1 MSDPLQKWSAMD
13 EYFASHLL
21 PHDPIQEATLSHS
34 HNAHLPPGA
43 VSPLQGQFLMLITRI
58 QRAKYILEL
67 GTLGGYSAI
76 WFARGISLN
85 DIDLQKH
92 QKPILTLESNP
103 HNAKIAQENIS
114 QAGLSHLIDIRLGPA
129 LETLP
134 KIASESRPP
143 FDLIFLDADKK
154 SNPEYFE
161 WALKLSHPGSVII
174 ADNVVRNGKV
184 LDKDESD
191 VNVVG
196 VRKFMEMVGKEKRVT
211 GSVIQTVGCKGY
223 DGFALLVV
231 NGVAKL

>member
-1 MSDPLQKWSAMD
+1 MAMD

-21 PHDPIQEATLSHS
+21 PYDPILEATLSHS
-34 HNAHLPPGA
+34 HSANLPPAA
-43 VSPLQGQFLMLITRI
+43 VSPLQGQFLMLIARI

-67 GTLGGYSAI
+67 GTLGGYSSI
-76 WFARGISLN
+76 WFARGVSSDN
-85 DIDLQKH
+85 DLKKH

-103 HNAKIAQENIS
+103 DYAKIAQENIS
-114 QAGLSHLIDIRLGPA
+114 RAGLSHLIDIRLGLA

-134 KIASESRPP
+134 KIATESRPP
-143 FDLIFLDADKK
+143 FDLIFIDADKK
-154 SNPEYFE
+154 SNPEYLE

-191 VNVVG
+191 VSVVG